1 MAVLTE
7 LDAGAFSDEEKFRLA
22 KVLLLCYPKSGSTWL
37 QAMIA
42 QYLDARYGARLT
54 SFNEMFLRTLQ
65 VSGVETALRTHD
77 DEPHVK
83 PVSELEQDKS
93 RYREKKVLL
102 LVRDPRD
109 VVVSYYFWATRGREE
124 DWRWEPFKG
133 TADEFV
139 HSPIG
144 GLRTVIAFYNIWARN
159 RHVPRDW
166 MLVRYEELR
175 ADVMAQMRRVLA
187 FLGDM
192 APSIP
197 HLEQAIELARF
208 ENMRRL
214 EDANLPGLTR
224 PEHVPTGD
232 HDAYKIRRGVIGGYV
247 SYLRPE
253 TIDEMDRI
261 IAAELADDFA
271 CYKTLRKDSAC
282 VLLPSQ

>member
-1 MAVLTE
+1 MTE
-7 LDAGAFSDEEKFRLA
+7 LDPDAYTDEEKFRLA

-42 QYLDARYGARLT
+42 QYLDARYHARMR

-65 VSGVETALRTHD
+65 APGVETALRTHD

-133 TADEFV
+133 TVDEFV

-144 GLRTVIAFYNIWARN
+144 GLRTVIAFYNVWARN
-159 RHVPRDW
+159 RRVPRDF

-175 ADVMAQMRRVLA
+175 ADAGAQMRRVLE
-187 FLGDM
+187 FLGDS
-192 APSIP
+192 APSIL
-197 HLEQAIELARF
+197 HLEKAIELARF

-214 EDANLPGLTR
+214 EDANMPGLTR
-224 PEHVPTGD
+224 PGHVPTGEYD
-232 HDAYKIRRGVIGGYV
+232 GYKIRRGVIGGYV
-247 SYLRPE
+247 DYLRPE
-253 TIDEMDRI
+253 TIEEMDRI
-261 IAAELADDFA
+261 LDAELCDELR
-271 CYKTLRKDSAC
+271 CYKTPRKDSAC